1 MKRFVLFGV
10 LFVASAAVVAFGFAI
25 APLSAQQT
33 TTTQKTTAK
42 KAPTT
47 AAPKTAPP
55 IASAA
60 PAAACCVI
68 TAINASTGVVT
79 GRVNASGQI
88 FTFTASGSVLSSVKV
103 GQGVYANFTSK
114 QVSINGTTACCSI
127 ASGSAAAA
135 PAAANPAVTLTEPA
149 AAPATTKAAPTA
161 APTVAAP
168 AAACCGITAI
178 DVGTGDVTARVTSTG
193 QTFTFTANSSVLNSL
208 KVGQAVY
215 ANLTTK
221 QVSLDGKTISGT
233 IIATPAATAVATP
246 AVTPAATPAAA
257 RAVSPGV
264 AAATNLGIS
273 LCATASS
280 AAYLEISGIQG
291 ESTDACYKGQIELL
305 SVSVDG
311 NNFSVVKRMDSTSGS
326 FWTYCIGKQTIPQ
339 ATITLLTAG
348 SGGKKVTYTEGPP
361 ILGPARE

>member
-233 IIATPAATAVATP
+233 IIATPAAT
-246 AVTPAATPAAA
+246 PAAA